1 LIGAHN
7 IGTAWAVNG
16 PAPGAHSVQDIVG
29 FSFYPDDTLRSDIFW
44 RHIDDAASQAVR
56 RLNAE
61 GPVSFAIFPNDNSM
75 TLRGGQLFAV
85 FSDPDDTTFVM
96 RLKFQSA
103 SDIPI

>member
-1 LIGAHN
+1 MIGSYN
-7 IGTAWAVNG
+7 IGTARAVNG
-16 PAPGAHSVQDIVG
+16 PAPGSHRVQDIVS

-56 RLNAE
+56 RLAAD
-61 GPVSFAIFPNDNSM
+61 GPVSFSIYPNDNSV

-85 FSDPDDTTFVM
+85 FSDPDDTAFVM